1 MIGDY
6 QSSILFFFLCFRF
19 GCHIGLSGLGGILA
33 AAFLSLYSCLHKKTR
48 EGKVKVIEVI
58 SSFTS
63 SSIAL
68 VCINNYFLKLQN

>member
-6 QSSILFFFLCFRF
+6 QSSILFFFLSFRF
-19 GCHIGLSGLGGILA
+19 GCHIGLLGLGGILA
-33 AAFLSLYSCLHKKTR
+33 AAFLSLYSCLHKKTS

-68 VCINNYFLKLQN
+68 VCIKNYFLKLQN